1 MVEIYS
7 GINVNDLK
15 NILKNEIKEITL
27 KDLYDLSLFFNE
39 EKAYLPPE
47 YKKKYTESVL
57 NVTINRFTLLKN
69 DNNFYEGILRD
80 DDVKIINKLL
90 QSNDN
95 IITHILNIIVIYTT
109 YLLKEP
115 IHMPGTKFPGK
126 VSIYYDG
133 MSYYCPVKK
142 YHVNDKKSLCNIC
155 IAKSTKEDHYV
166 KN

>member
-1 MVEIYS
+1 MVEVYS

-15 NILKNEIKEITL
+15 NLLKNEIKEITL

-69 DNNFYEGILRD
+69 DNNLYEGILKD

-95 IITHILNIIVIYTT
+95 IITHILNIIVINWFQQIHLFKIFPSLTFTPLGASSPKYT
-109 YLLKEP
+109 LKDELK
-115 IHMPGTKFPGK
+115 T
-126 VSIYYDG
+126 SI
-133 MSYYCPVKK
+133 
-142 YHVNDKKSLCNIC
+142 
-155 IAKSTKEDHYV
+155 
-166 KN
+166 